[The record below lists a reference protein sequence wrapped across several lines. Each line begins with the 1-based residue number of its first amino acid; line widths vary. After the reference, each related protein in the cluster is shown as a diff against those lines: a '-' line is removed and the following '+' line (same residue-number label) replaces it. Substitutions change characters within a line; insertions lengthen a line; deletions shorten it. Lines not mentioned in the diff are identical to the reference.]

1 MFFSY
6 LLTQILEDT
15 IKIVNS
21 NFLLEENQG
30 FGDD

>member
-6 LLTQILEDT
+6 LLMQILEDT

-21 NFLLEENQG
+21 NFLLEENQD
-30 FGDD
+30 FGDN